1 MCWLVA
7 ITPFA
12 TPSADDF
19 LQYDGWQNAKLH
31 PAVFVDIKYI
41 DKRPL
46 VQVVMMSTSFK
57 IQNVPPHLR
66 GSVDDYFPGANT
78 FNGTLKFF

>member
-19 LQYDGWQNAKLH
+19 LQYDDWKNTKLH
-31 PAVFVDIKYI
+31 PAVYIKYI
-41 DKRPL
+41 DKGAL

-66 GSVDDYFPGANT
+66 GSVDDYFPGVNT